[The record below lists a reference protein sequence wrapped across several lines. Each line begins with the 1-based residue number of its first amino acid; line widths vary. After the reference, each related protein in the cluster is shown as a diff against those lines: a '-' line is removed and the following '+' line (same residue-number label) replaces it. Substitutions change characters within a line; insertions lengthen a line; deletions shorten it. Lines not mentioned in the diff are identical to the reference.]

1 MLDHHFHP
9 NKIRLIRKTKFWL
22 FLLFLAGLSTWGR
35 RVGRKFDQIKINDP
49 SSEKLQYVVTPPSPA
64 SIQRPVS
71 ICSNHE
77 DMISRAEDTWSQQTA
92 ASSTADLS
100 HHATNSGGGGG
111 NGGGGR
117 PPEVT
122 VKRRVSRVESLRN
135 LFFSKGHPHD
145 ARRKFLLKK
154 RTRSEEKEKVCTEF
168 LSLFLNNRQIISE
181 VLQFLY
187 KYFINLI

>member
-1 MLDHHFHP
+1 MKYVHLKP
-9 NKIRLIRKTKFWL
+9 EIWL
-22 FLLFLAGLSTWGR
+22 FFLFLAGLSTWGR

-100 HHATNSGGGGG
+100 HHATSSGGGGG

-154 RTRSEEKEKVCTEF
+154 RTRSEEKEKV
-168 LSLFLNNRQIISE
+168 SIISGS
-181 VLQFLY
+181 FA
-187 KYFINLI
+187 K

>member
-1 MLDHHFHP
+1 
-9 NKIRLIRKTKFWL
+9 
-22 FLLFLAGLSTWGR
+22 
-35 RVGRKFDQIKINDP
+35 
-49 SSEKLQYVVTPPSPA
+49 
-64 SIQRPVS
+64 
-71 ICSNHE
+71 
-77 DMISRAEDTWSQQTA
+77 MISRAEDTWSQQTA

-111 NGGGGR
+111 NGGGR

-154 RTRSEEKEKVCTEF
+154 RTRSEEKEKVCTES
-168 LSLFLNNRQIISE
+168 LSFFS
-181 VLQFLY
+181 
-187 KYFINLI
+187 K

>member
-1 MLDHHFHP
+1 MHHFYFVILVYIS
-9 NKIRLIRKTKFWL
+9 NYILYF
-22 FLLFLAGLSTWGR
+22 FAGLSTWGR

-49 SSEKLQYVVTPPSPA
+49 TSEKLQYVVTPPSPA
-64 SIQRPVS
+64 SIQRPTS

-92 ASSTADLS
+92 ASSTADL
-100 HHATNSGGGGG
+100 H
-111 NGGGGR
+111 GGR

-135 LFFSKGHPHD
+135 LFFNKGHPHD

-154 RTRSEEKEKVCTEF
+154 RTRSEEKEKVST
-168 LSLFLNNRQIISE
+168 LG
-181 VLQFLY
+181 
-187 KYFINLI
+187 

>member
-1 MLDHHFHP
+1 
-9 NKIRLIRKTKFWL
+9 
-22 FLLFLAGLSTWGR
+22 
-35 RVGRKFDQIKINDP
+35 
-49 SSEKLQYVVTPPSPA
+49 
-64 SIQRPVS
+64 
-71 ICSNHE
+71 
-77 DMISRAEDTWSQQTA
+77 MISRAEDTWSQQTA

>member
-1 MLDHHFHP
+1 MLYHHFHP
-9 NKIRLIRKTKFWL
+9 NKIHLIRKAENL
-22 FLLFLAGLSTWGR
+22 FFSFSLAGLSTWGR

-77 DMISRAEDTWSQQTA
+77 DMINRAEDTWSQQTA
-92 ASSTADLS
+92 ASSTVDLS
-100 HHATNSGGGGG
+100 HHATSSGGGGG
-111 NGGGGR
+111 NGGGR

-154 RTRSEEKEKVCTEF
+154 RTRSEEKEKVFFYAF
-168 LSLFLNNRQIISE
+168 LQNNQQIISE
-181 VLQFLY
+181 ATAQ
-187 KYFINLI
+187 